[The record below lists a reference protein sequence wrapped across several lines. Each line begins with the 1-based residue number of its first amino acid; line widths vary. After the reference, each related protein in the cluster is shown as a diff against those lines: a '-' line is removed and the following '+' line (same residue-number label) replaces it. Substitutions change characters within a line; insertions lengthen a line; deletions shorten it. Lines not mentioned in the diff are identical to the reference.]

1 MTSDSGSQ
9 EAMGRLRAWV
19 DDPAPKYG
27 FLFVDGPGGS
37 GKSALLRDFA
47 EARPNAVLVDAA
59 GVSTEAV
66 LDSVMKSLGVSYG
79 DYRGAEFLTDE
90 MEEQDPSHSV
100 VVVSNTQWA
109 GQTRSTTEPWH
120 TAEHLAGN
128 LGLGFR
134 DTGVRFVIEID
145 STVQDLSPRNR
156 DPLLLEARPRVLL
169 TEFDSLPA
177 RCRSAILALAL
188 SEPRR
193 VRFEEW
199 QALCSLLGV
208 DFTDNELRALADES
222 PFVSVTEDD
231 FPVSLTFD
239 ADARALRRACSPEKF
254 QAFQNAV
261 VERLSACADDDPLAD
276 YRSRALPA
284 HAAVAGRFEELL
296 SDPGKLA
303 TCRHTALVEAL
314 PVAYPDGVPA
324 GTFAAD
330 LHYLDA
336 LGVAPASHAEWL
348 SLLHLVALSQGDTER
363 ARALTESADAL
374 PWRTVWTNWRA
385 PGRLHRLGPDI
396 PAVKRISASAHT
408 VTTTFADRTSLEWD
422 ASSGQ
427 RVESDNSL
435 ADIAPSPPLW
445 HAEDPSWNLL
455 RLRLSEDPAF
465 VRAVQAPSLWA
476 AACVG
481 RLVVMAGDRGLYA
494 VEPDAHRSGSTGLPA
509 LPSVGPRCKIRPRP
523 FDKTACEPT
532 RARVNNVFTAETTP
546 TLSDE
551 QLPSGLTHEPTRRF
565 LKEVGFPAVSGFYG
579 LDTHHLLDTG
589 LVKHAWEG
597 TKAFRTPVGDGP
609 FYTLGSWIGGILL
622 LDGPTGRV
630 LRQSR
635 PGAVDDMQPG
645 DPLAGSSLA
654 SFVAMVCL
662 QWEYMRAYTTSGG
675 LDGADL
681 LAELTSWLSALD
693 PAAATTR
700 NWGHV
705 LDSDNFPYL

>member
-1 MTSDSGSQ
+1 M
-9 EAMGRLRAWV
+9 
-19 DDPAPKYG
+19 
-27 FLFVDGPGGS
+27 
-37 GKSALLRDFA
+37 
-47 EARPNAVLVDAA
+47 
-59 GVSTEAV
+59 
-66 LDSVMKSLGVSYG
+66 LGDRNHV
-79 DYRGAEFLTDE
+79 
-90 MEEQDPSHSV
+90 
-100 VVVSNTQWA
+100 
-109 GQTRSTTEPWH
+109 
-120 TAEHLAGN
+120 
-128 LGLGFR
+128 
-134 DTGVRFVIEID
+134 TGVRVRNSDGTESELRAKLIIDTSGRASRTPQWLTGLGINGLREDRID
-145 STVQDLSPRNR
+145 SGLVYASRVYRAPVPTRNWPVVAVQADPRL
-156 DPLLLEARPRVLL
+156 PRPAK
-169 TEFDSLPA
+169 SG
-177 RCRSAILALAL
+177 AILPIEGDRWHVSVMGAPGGHPTGDAEAFEPFARTLRHPIMADLIKAAEPLTDVKVTHSTANRRLYYERLSTWPEGLVVLGDSAAAFNPIYGHGMSVAAQGALAL
-188 SEPRR
+188 CGALSTGPTVGLARR
-193 VRFEEW
+193 AQRAIGRRIDTAW
-199 QALCSLLGV
+199 
-208 DFTDNELRALADES
+208 ALAVGTDIHFS
-222 PFVSVTEDD
+222 TTTGQRPNLTDRLLHRHVS
-231 FPVSLTFD
+231 
-239 ADARALRRACSPEKF
+239 
-254 QAFQNAV
+254 
-261 VERLSACADDDPLAD
+261 RLS
-276 YRSRALPA
+276 
-284 HAAVAGRFEELL
+284 
-296 SDPGKLA
+296 
-303 TCRHTALVEAL
+303 HTATGSFNAATAL
-314 PVAYPDGVPA
+314 TDV
-324 GTFAAD
+324 
-330 LHYLDA
+330 L
-336 LGVAPASHAEWL
+336 
-348 SLLHLVALSQGDTER
+348 LLHLVALSQGDTER
-363 ARALTESADAL
+363 ARALTESAGTL

-385 PGRLHRLGPDI
+385 PGRLHRIGPDI

-422 ASSGQ
+422 AFSGQ
-427 RVESDNSL
+427 GVESDNSR
-435 ADIAPSPPLW
+435 ADIVPSPPLW

-494 VEPDAHRSGSTGLPA
+494 LEPDAHRSGSAGLPA
-509 LPSVGPRCKIRPRP
+509 LPSVGPRCKIRPIP

-532 RARVNNVFTAETTP
+532 RARVIDVFTAETAP

-551 QLPSGLTHEPTRRF
+551 QLPSGLTHELTRRF
-565 LKEVGFPAVSGFYG
+565 LKKVGFPAVSGFYG

-635 PGAVDDMQPG
+635 PGAVDDTQPG

-693 PAAATTR
+693 PAAASTR